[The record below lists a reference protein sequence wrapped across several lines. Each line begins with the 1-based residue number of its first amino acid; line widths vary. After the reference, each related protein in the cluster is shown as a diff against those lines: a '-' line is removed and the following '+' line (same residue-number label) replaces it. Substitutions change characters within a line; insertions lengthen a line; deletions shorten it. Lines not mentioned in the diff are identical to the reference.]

1 VNDFFQEV
9 FAMHCSPPRWTRAV
23 TAAALLTLPVAAA
36 AQQPD
41 TKVAAPAQDMKPAAH
56 PQDPKADA
64 TAAKQHLSEARTTL
78 SQLSSM
84 PEAARLQG
92 DARTQVSQLIS
103 NFNELITT
111 QSDWRSA
118 YAKLDANLAALLGPE
133 APEQTTPPAGVTGA
147 VGTSGA
153 TQLDP
158 AVRAKLVEFRT
169 HLKEFEHAAGSNA
182 SGAMAPS
189 VATGAT
195 ATPANPAPTAATDTA
210 GVTPT
215 GSAGAAPTGT
225 ASVAPAGTAGVTPS
239 SPTANMAPADQTKAA
254 GQLAHAEADKQLDA
268 ISAILNES
276 KTGTLTKAQ
285 TAALKKHVA
294 ELRQLLRQNP

>member
-1 VNDFFQEV
+1 
-9 FAMHCSPPRWTRAV
+9 MHCSPTRWTRAV

-41 TKVAAPAQDMKPAAH
+41 TKVAAPAQDTKPAAH

-133 APEQTTPPAGVTGA
+133 APEQATPPTGVTGA

-225 ASVAPAGTAGVTPS
+225 ASVAPTGTASVAPAGTAGVTPS

-254 GQLAHAEADKQLDA
+254 GQLAHAETDKQLDA